1 MAFSI
6 GFRREMTD
14 GSQLGNAAQFGEIEL
29 GEYRETFTALIG
41 FWSPRDY
48 EDHWRQSL
56 RRLVDEDMPT
66 CLITSL
72 HDPSV
77 AEILQWWLLYPAAGV
92 VRAQSALLPLRH
104 LASPFDTRNPYGAIP
119 QYRSK
124 SVEGYDISEWTIPTV
139 DVRAFLRR
147 M

>member
-14 GSQLGNAAQFGEIEL
+14 GSQIGNAARFGEIEL

-48 EDHWRQSL
+48 EEHWKRSL

-77 AEILQWWLLYPAAGV
+77 AEILHWWLLYPEADA
-92 VRAQSALLPLRH
+92 VRAQNALLPLRQ
-104 LASPFDTRNPYGAIP
+104 LANPLDTRNPYTAIP
-119 QYRSK
+119 RYRSK
-124 SVEGYDISEWTIPTV
+124 SEEGYDISEWTIPTV
-139 DVRAFLRR
+139 DVRTFLRN